1 MSQAMEK
8 RQIQARLIENG
19 SNFRQF
25 AISHGYEPR
34 TVTQVVQRWAGND
47 SLPRGRLS
55 FSILRD
61 ISRLIGK
68 EVLPGILVD
77 PNAKPNDS
85 EAVDQL

>member
-8 RQIQARLIENG
+8 RQIQARLIEGG

-34 TVTQVVQRWAGND
+34 TVTQVVQRWAGHD

-55 FSILRD
+55 FNILRD
-61 ISRLIGK
+61 ISRVIGM

-77 PNAKPNDS
+77 STEQSDET
-85 EAVDQL
+85 EAMNQL

>member
-19 SNFRQF
+19 SIARQF

-34 TVTQVVQRWAGND
+34 TVTQVVQRWAGHD
-47 SLPRGRLS
+47 TLPRGRLS
-55 FSILRD
+55 FRILRD

-68 EVLPGILVD
+68 EVLPVIL
-77 PNAKPNDS
+77 ADS
-85 EAVDQL
+85 TELPDEIKTV

>member
-34 TVTQVVQRWAGND
+34 TVTQVVQRWAGHD

-61 ISRLIGK
+61 ISRVIGK

-77 PNAKPNDS
+77 SAEKPTET